1 MKNIDEVHSILYK
14 ENLKQRIVDEAI
26 DLDKVYEKEVII
38 ENLVENKPV
47 AEVETAEQND
57 DLTNKEESKIDA
69 IADQEEE
76 VDKASEG
83 KEEEIN
89 IK

>member
-38 ENLVENKPV
+38 ENLVENKSV

-57 DLTNKEESKIDA
+57 DLTNKEESKLDA
-69 IADQEEE
+69 FADQEGE
-76 VDKASEG
+76 VDTAPEG
-83 KEEEIN
+83 KEEKIN
-89 IK
+89 IR